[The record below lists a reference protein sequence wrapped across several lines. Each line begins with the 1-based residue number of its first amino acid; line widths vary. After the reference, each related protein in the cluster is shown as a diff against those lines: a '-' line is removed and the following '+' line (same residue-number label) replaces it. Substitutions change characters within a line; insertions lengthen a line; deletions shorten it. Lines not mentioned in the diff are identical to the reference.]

1 MVRARI
7 RPYVGAMKMLRVI
20 LAPLF
25 VLALCFPAYS
35 AGKLSLSEISGYLNQ
50 LKTAKGEFTQINDDG
65 TISTGT
71 ILIKRPG
78 RMRFD
83 YNAPD
88 ATLVIAGG
96 SEVAIFDKKSNQP
109 PERYPLAKTPLSLI
123 LAANVNLGR
132 ARMVTGHTSDA
143 NTTTVRAQDPD
154 HPEYGSIEL
163 VFTGAP
169 VELRQWKIRDS
180 GGGSTT
186 VILGELKK
194 GVAIGD
200 TRFNI
205 QQEMA
210 RAGFN

>member
-1 MVRARI
+1 
-7 RPYVGAMKMLRVI
+7 MKMLRLI
-20 LAPLF
+20 LAPLLL
-25 VLALCFPAYS
+25 LALSFPAHS
-35 AGKLSLSEISGYLNQ
+35 AGKLSLSEISAYLNS

-71 ILIKRPG
+71 IFIKRPG
-78 RMRFD
+78 RVRFE
-83 YNAPD
+83 YNPPEAS
-88 ATLVIAGG
+88 LVLAGG
-96 SEVAIFDKKSNQP
+96 GEVAIFDKKSNQP

-123 LAANVNLGR
+123 LAANVDLGR

-169 VELRQWKIRDS
+169 TELRQWKINDG

-186 VILGELKK
+186 VILGELNK
-194 GVAIGD
+194 GIAIGD

-205 QQEMA
+205 LQEMR